1 MHQTKSDNLD
11 EIMASYMEHSNID
24 DLDSSNADTD
34 SSSDLDSVVKVTEVK
49 VVTEIISPDFLDDQS
64 KSSPNSCK
72 SSDASTPKVEKSKP
86 GSGKNSS
93 RKSPCSSDME
103 SDNNSRHKKSRA
115 ETKLDKAMDKLDKA
129 MAILAE
135 SELGIQGHT
144 ECAKG
149 EGQKDGKE
157 ADDITSCQPSW
168 LEEIAKM
175 APYADEE
182 SFSIVDGEDL
192 ARESSTEADSSEG
205 MGQGNKNVLERERQ
219 VNQNVSESRVMD
231 VGEGY
236 LSIHL

>member
-72 SSDASTPKVEKSKP
+72 SSDASTPKVEKSASKS
-86 GSGKNSS
+86 GSGKNNS
-93 RKSPCSSDME
+93 RKSPCSSDMDG
-103 SDNNSRHKKSRA
+103 DNNSKHKKSRA
-115 ETKLDKAMDKLDKA
+115 EIKLDKAMDKLDKA

-149 EGQKDGKE
+149 EGQRNGKE
-157 ADDITSCQPSW
+157 ADDVTSCQPSW

-192 ARESSTEADSSEG
+192 ARESSTEPDSRDRK
-205 MGQGNKNVLERERQ
+205 GQD
-219 VNQNVSESRVMD
+219 NQNVSDNREMHLTED
-231 VGEGY
+231 GY